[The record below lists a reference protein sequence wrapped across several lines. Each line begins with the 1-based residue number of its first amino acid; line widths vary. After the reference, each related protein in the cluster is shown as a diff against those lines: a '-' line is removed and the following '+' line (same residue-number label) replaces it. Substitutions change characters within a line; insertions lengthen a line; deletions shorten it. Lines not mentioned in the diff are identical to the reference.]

1 MTIAMQ
7 VRHNLGDAT
16 SLLRS
21 MDKLERKAAISAL
34 NRTAQ
39 QVKTAA
45 NRKIRETY
53 SFKARVVSQSLKVA
67 RSQFARLEVS
77 VLSEGKRIQ
86 VIDASARQTKR
97 GVTVRIG
104 KQRKLITGAF
114 VARMKSGHV
123 GVFSRRT
130 NKRLPIDEKY
140 TIAIAEA
147 FGSKPVVA
155 TMRFKASEVFLPRF
169 EHELARL
176 SKAQAPG
183 NVRGGGGAP

>member
-1 MTIAMQ
+1 MQ
-7 VRHNLGDAT
+7 VRHNLGET
-16 SLLRS
+16 RSLLRS

-34 NRTAQ
+34 NRTGQ

-45 NRKIRETY
+45 NRKIREQY
-53 SFKARVVSQSLKVA
+53 SFKARVVSQSLKVS
-67 RSQFARLEVS
+67 RSQFSRLEVS
-77 VLSEGKRIQ
+77 VISEGKRTQ
-86 VIDASARQTKR
+86 LIDASARQTKR

-130 NKRLPIDEKY
+130 KKRLPIDERY

-155 TMRFKASEVFLPRF
+155 TMHFKSEEVFLLRF
-169 EHELARL
+169 EHELVRL
-176 SKAQAPG
+176 SRAQAPSV
-183 NVRGGGGAP
+183 VRAA